1 MCKKTVKKPMRLQQ
15 CPQVCILFFKFKLL
29 CVISVT
35 TQGHVICDNCYD
47 HLKTTA
53 SSDNRE
59 RCVTCRT
66 KYCGRPS
73 ELEKV
78 LGLLDDVVICSDS
91 D

>member
-1 MCKKTVKKPMRLQQ
+1 M
-15 CPQVCILFFKFKLL
+15 F
-29 CVISVT
+29 VIM
-35 TQGHVICDNCYD
+35 QGHVICDNCYD

-53 SSDNRE
+53 SSNNKD

-78 LGLLDDVVICSDS
+78 LGLLDDVVICSD
-91 D
+91 

>member
-1 MCKKTVKKPMRLQQ
+1 M
-15 CPQVCILFFKFKLL
+15 FFKLKLL
-29 CVISVT
+29 DIMFVIM
-35 TQGHVICDNCYD
+35 QGHVICDNCYD

-53 SSDNRE
+53 SSNNKD

-78 LGLLDDVVICSDS
+78 LGLLEDVVICSDS

>member
-1 MCKKTVKKPMRLQQ
+1 M
-15 CPQVCILFFKFKLL
+15 IFIFKLL
-29 CVISVT
+29 HVMFVII
-35 TQGHVICDNCYD
+35 QGHVICDNCYD

-53 SSDNRE
+53 SSYNRD

-78 LGLLDDVVICSDS
+78 LGLQDEVVVCD
-91 D
+91 